1 MTIDSLPG
9 CAQAPR
15 GLMRRASPRWSGV
28 RNCFASGLDG
38 PRARRGRRAVEARER
53 DRESSGG
60 ALAPRSAVRR
70 PTGRVIDS
78 PAAPGRLVRDVL
90 LRDGSTL
97 RLQAPVRA
105 DYDAIRVFYEQLSPE
120 SRYFRF
126 HGLGRVDSVARA
138 AVDSSGIDR
147 VSLIAR
153 HGGRVI
159 AACSYVGLREPG
171 VAEIALAVADEQQR
185 RGIGTRMLEQL
196 AAIGAERGVR
206 RFDAAVLLANRVM
219 LSVFRNAGFAV
230 KRAGFDELN
239 VSVDITPAK
248 AVVERIDERDHFAAL
263 ASLRPILAPASVAV
277 IAAADTPGNVG
288 RSLVENIISG
298 GFGGLVELVDPAGGV
313 ASARGSVR
321 TVRELEVAPD
331 LVIIAI
337 EGDAVL
343 DLAAEAAAK
352 GARALLVLPAG
363 TEQDIEASSSFE
375 ARLLEIVRDA
385 GLRLVG
391 PNSLGLINTAPD
403 VCLNATLT
411 GASVSSGAL
420 AICSPSGA
428 VGIGLLA
435 HTGALGLGVSLFA
448 SLGNR
453 ADVSTNDFLEWCEQ
467 DERTLAVILYLD
479 TFGNPEHFTRIARR
493 VSRQKPILAIKGR
506 RSAVRVLAEAHSHTA
521 AALRGDEVFDALL
534 HQAGLLRFRS
544 GDELFSAAEFFE
556 RQPLPAGR
564 RIGIVSN
571 SVGVAA
577 IAGDAAAARGL
588 ELSEAN
594 DAPNPL
600 IMRIGAEPDDYFAA
614 VGRLLAEPAIDAL
627 MAFYVEVH
635 QGDPAAVLEAISMAC
650 AGQPKPA
657 VASVVRS
664 DGRRRPRTRTGV
676 PNFLFPE
683 SCANV
688 LASAVERRE
697 WLSRPLGEAPGYYDL
712 DGPAARAI
720 VDGFLDR
727 NPAGGWISLG
737 QAEALLATH
746 GIPVVASRRC
756 RDPKRAVAVAAEIG
770 KPVVLKADFEAPGP
784 RGEIDAVIR
793 GLLGEAAIRAGW
805 RELRRRMRVAGYP
818 WIGAFV
824 QPLYDSGVSMLVG
837 AVSDPDLG
845 QVLAVGLGGRQAGL
859 GCSTAFR
866 LLPLTDADADE
877 LIDASRS
884 VAAELDG
891 FRGSE
896 PLDRQSL
903 RDVILRFALLL
914 RCVPEVVEADLNPI
928 RCMTTGCVTL
938 DTRVRIEHRGPIER
952 VKTW

>member
-1 MTIDSLPG
+1 ML
-9 CAQAPR
+9 
-15 GLMRRASPRWSGV
+15 
-28 RNCFASGLDG
+28 
-38 PRARRGRRAVEARER
+38 
-53 DRESSGG
+53 
-60 ALAPRSAVRR
+60 
-70 PTGRVIDS
+70 DS
-78 PAAPGRLVRDVL
+78 PGVPARLVRDVL

-97 RLQAPVRA
+97 RLQAPGRA
-105 DYDAIRVFYEQLSPE
+105 DYEDIRAFYEQLSPQ

-126 HGLGRVDSVARA
+126 HGIGRADIVARA
-138 AVDSSGIDR
+138 AVESSGIDR

-153 HGGRVI
+153 RGGRVI
-159 AACSYVGLREPG
+159 AACSYARLREPG
-171 VAEIALAVADEQQR
+171 VAEIALAVADDEQR

-206 RFDAAVLLANRVM
+206 RFDAAVLSTNRAM

-230 KRAGFDELN
+230 KRAVLDELN
-239 VSVDITPAK
+239 VSVDITPAE
-248 AVVERIDERDHFAAL
+248 AVVQRIDERDHFAAL
-263 ASLRPILAPASVAV
+263 ASLRPILAPSSVAV
-277 IAAADTPGNVG
+277 IADAETPGNVG
-288 RSLVENIISG
+288 RGLVENISNG
-298 GFGGLVELVDPAGGV
+298 GFAGVVELVSSTGAVVSAGQ
-313 ASARGSVR
+313 SVR
-321 TVRELEVAPD
+321 SLRELEVAPD
-331 LVIIAI
+331 LVILAV

-343 DLAAEAAAK
+343 AFAAEAAAK
-352 GARALLVLPAG
+352 GARGLLVVPAG
-363 TEQDIEASSSFE
+363 PEQDIEASSWVE
-375 ARLLEIVRDA
+375 DRLLEIVRDA

-391 PNSLGLINTAPD
+391 PNSLGLINTAPN
-403 VCLNATLT
+403 VRLNATFT

-435 HTGALGLGVSLFA
+435 HTAARGLGVSLFA

-453 ADVSTNDFLEWCEQ
+453 ADVSTNDLLEWCEQ
-467 DERTLAVILYLD
+467 DERTVAVILYVD

-493 VSRQKPILAIKGR
+493 VSGHKPILAIKGR
-506 RSAVRVLAEAHSHTA
+506 RSAVRVLAEARSHTA
-521 AALRGDEVFDALL
+521 AALGGGGVFDALL

-544 GDELFSAAEFFE
+544 GDELFNAAEFFE

-571 SVGVAA
+571 SVGVAT
-577 IAGDAAAARGL
+577 IAADAAAARGL
-588 ELSEAN
+588 EVTGAD

-600 IMRIGAEPDDYFAA
+600 IVPIGAGPDDYATG
-614 VGRLLAEPAIDAL
+614 VRRLLAGPAIDAL
-627 MAFYVEVH
+627 MVFYVDVH
-635 QGDPAAVLEAISMAC
+635 EGDPDAVLETICVAC

-688 LASAVERRE
+688 LASAIERRE
-697 WLSRPLGEAPGYYDL
+697 WLSRPLGEVPHYADL
-712 DGPAARAI
+712 DGPASRAI

-737 QAEALLATH
+737 EAEALLATH
-746 GIPVVASRRC
+746 GIPVVASYRC
-756 RDPKRAVAVAAEIG
+756 RDLKRAVAVAGEIG
-770 KPVVLKADFEAPGP
+770 SSVVLKADFEAPGP
-784 RGEIDAVIR
+784 AGEIDAVLR

-805 RELRRRMRVAGYP
+805 RELQRRMRVAGYP
-818 WIGAFV
+818 WIGAIV
-824 QPLYDSGVSMLVG
+824 QPLYDSGVSVLVG
-837 AVSDPDLG
+837 AVADPDLG
-845 QVLAVGLGGRQAGL
+845 PVLAVGLGGRQAGI
-859 GCSTAFR
+859 GRSTVFR
-866 LLPLTDADADE
+866 LLPLTDADANE

-903 RDVILRFALLL
+903 LEVILRFALLL
-914 RCVPEVVEADLNPI
+914 RSVPEVVEADLNPI
-928 RCMTTGCVTL
+928 RCMTTGCVVL
-938 DTRVRIEHRGPIER
+938 DMRLRIEHRGPIER

>member
-1 MTIDSLPG
+1 
-9 CAQAPR
+9 
-15 GLMRRASPRWSGV
+15 V
-28 RNCFASGLDG
+28 F
-38 PRARRGRRAVEARER
+38 
-53 DRESSGG
+53 
-60 ALAPRSAVRR
+60 
-70 PTGRVIDS
+70 DS
-78 PAAPGRLVRDVL
+78 PEAPVRLVRDVL

-97 RLQAPVRA
+97 RLQVPGRA
-105 DYDAIRVFYEQLSPE
+105 DYEDIRAFYEQLSPQ

-126 HGLGRVDSVARA
+126 HGIGRVDIVARA
-138 AVDSSGIDR
+138 AVESTGIDR

-153 HGGRVI
+153 QGGRVI
-159 AACSYVGLREPG
+159 AACAYEGLREPG
-171 VAEIALAVADEQQR
+171 VAEVAFAVADDQQR

-206 RFDAAVLLANRVM
+206 RFDAAVLSSNRMM

-230 KRAGFDELN
+230 KRASFDELN
-239 VSVDITPAK
+239 VSVDITPAET
-248 AVVERIDERDHFAAL
+248 VVQRIDERDHFAAL
-263 ASLRPILAPASVAV
+263 ASLQPILAPSSVAV
-277 IAAADTPGNVG
+277 ITAPDTPGNIG
-288 RSLVENIISG
+288 RALAQNIRGG
-298 GFGGLVELVDPAGGV
+298 GFGGVVELVSPASD
-313 ASARGSVR
+313 AMSAGRSIG
-321 TVRELEVAPD
+321 TLRELEVAPD
-331 LVIIAI
+331 LVILAV

-343 DLAAEAAAK
+343 DCAAEAAVK
-352 GARALLVLPAG
+352 GARALLVVPAG
-363 TEQDIEASSSFE
+363 PEQDLEALAGIEN
-375 ARLLEIVRDA
+375 RLLEIVRDA

-403 VCLNATLT
+403 VRLNATFT
-411 GASVSSGAL
+411 GASVSSGSL

-435 HTGALGLGVSLFA
+435 HTAALGLGVSVFA

-453 ADVSTNDFLEWCEQ
+453 ADVSTNDVLEWCEQ
-467 DERTLAVILYLD
+467 DRRTAAVILYVD

-493 VSRQKPILAIKGR
+493 VSRHKPILAIKGR
-506 RSAVRVLAEAHSHTA
+506 RSAVRVLAEARSHTA

-534 HQAGLLRFRS
+534 RQAGLLRFRS
-544 GDELFSAAEFFE
+544 GDELFNAAEFFE
-556 RQPLPAGR
+556 RQALPAGR

-571 SVGVAA
+571 SVGVAT
-577 IAGDAAAARGL
+577 IAADAAAARGL
-588 ELSEAN
+588 EVREAG
-594 DAPNPL
+594 DAPNPM
-600 IMRIGAEPDDYFAA
+600 IMPIGAGPGDYGTG

-627 MAFYVEVH
+627 MVFYVDVH
-635 QGDPAAVLEAISMAC
+635 EGDPDAVLERISVAC

-664 DGRRRPRTRTGV
+664 DGRRRPRTRAGV

-697 WLSRPLGEAPGYYDL
+697 WLSRPLGEVPDYADL

-727 NPAGGWISLG
+727 NTAGGWISLG
-737 QAEALLATH
+737 EAEALLATH
-746 GIPVVASRRC
+746 GIPVVASYRC
-756 RDPKRAVAVAAEIG
+756 RDLERAVAVAADIG
-770 KPVVLKADFEAPGP
+770 KSVVLKADFEAPGP
-784 RGEIDAVIR
+784 AGEIDAVLR
-793 GLLGEAAIRAGW
+793 GLLGEAAIGAGW
-805 RELRRRMRVAGYP
+805 RELQRRMRVAGYP
-818 WIGAFV
+818 WIGAIV
-824 QPLYDSGVSMLVG
+824 QPLYDSGVSVLVG
-837 AVSDPDLG
+837 AVADPDLG
-845 QVLAVGLGGRQAGL
+845 PVLAVGLGGRQAGL
-859 GCSTAFR
+859 GRSTAFR

-914 RCVPEVVEADLNPI
+914 RRVPEVVEADLNPV
-928 RCMTTGCVTL
+928 RCMTIGCVVL
-938 DTRVRIEHRGPIER
+938 DTRLRLQRRASIER